1 MKFTFRW
8 YGEKDPV
15 TLDKI
20 RQIPVL
26 DGIVSAIDDIL
37 PGEVWPYNKINKIKE
52 QAQENGLKFEVVES
66 VAVHEDIKLG
76 VETRDVYI
84 NNYIE
89 TMRRLAGIGVKVI
102 CYNFMPVFDW
112 MRSNLNKLNADGST
126 SLAYDDIIV
135 KNLNPLTLSD
145 DLNLPAWDKSIGK
158 ERMKEL
164 LNIYKKF
171 SQEKYFDNLKYFLD
185 RIIPVA
191 EEVNIKMAI
200 HPDDPPW
207 SIYGLPRIIGS
218 KENVKKFLSL
228 NTSSH
233 NGITLCTGSLG
244 CFSENNIEELIEL
257 AKGRM
262 HFVHMRNVLITGD
275 RDFQET
281 AHPSDCGSL
290 DMYKIMKK
298 LYDNGFDSYIRPDH
312 GRQIW
317 GEKDNRAG
325 YGLYD
330 RALGVMYLAGLAES
344 IEKGGKNV

>member
-26 DGIVSAIDDIL
+26 NGGIVSAIDDIL
-37 PGEVWPYNKINKIKE
+37 PGEVWPMEKINEMKAQI
-52 QAQENGLKFEVVES
+52 QANGLKFEVIES

-76 VETRDVYI
+76 VSTRDKYI
-84 NNYIE
+84 DNYIE
-89 TMRRLAGIGVKVI
+89 TMRRLSKAGIKVI

-112 MRSNLNKLNADGST
+112 MRSNLNKRNKDGST
-126 SLAYDDIIV
+126 SLAYDDSIV
-135 KNLNPLTLSD
+135 KNLNPLSLSD

-164 LNIYKKF
+164 LLIYKEFTEEKF
-171 SQEKYFDNLKYFLD
+171 FANLKYFLD

-191 EEVNIKMAI
+191 EEVDIKMAI

-207 SIYGLPRIIGS
+207 SLYGLPRIIGR
-218 KENVKKFLSL
+218 KENLKKFLAL
-228 NTSSH
+228 NESVY
-233 NGITLCTGSLG
+233 NGITLCTGSFG
-244 CFSENNIEELIEL
+244 CSSENSIEELIDI
-257 AKGRM
+257 AKGRI
-262 HFVHMRNVLITGD
+262 HFAHMRNVLITGT
-275 RDFQET
+275 REFQET
-281 AHPSDCGSL
+281 AHPSACGSL

-298 LYDNGFDSYIRPDH
+298 LYDSGFDSYVRPDH

-317 GEKDNRAG
+317 GETKNRAG

-330 RALGVMYLAGLAES
+330 RALGVMYLAGIAEA
-344 IEKGGKNV
+344 IEKGVR